1 MRKLDD
7 NANDTIYK
15 INRLDWYPTL
25 HLSYDLK
32 SEQQIMASYSR
43 RIDRPRSHHL
53 DPYIEWR
60 DANNVR
66 RGNPGLLPQYI
77 NSFELSYQKS
87 FGYNSINIEM
97 FHRNVTNKDE
107 RVRSSYA
114 PNVILSSYDNVGKDY
129 STGLEAML
137 NYSIAKWWQV
147 NVSGSYYDYR
157 LDVSAEYEATIRERS
172 STNWNARISNT
183 FKPATN
189 TRIQLDG
196 MYNSASVS
204 AQGTRGAMAFSS
216 IAVKQTLFKRKMD
229 ASVSLV
235 DIFNTAKMKSN
246 TKGENF
252 YSNYTYDM
260 KSPYLTFTLSYRFNN
275 FKPERKERSEGGG
288 MEMDF

>member
-1 MRKLDD
+1 MV
-7 NANDTIYK
+7 
-15 INRLDWYPTL
+15 
-25 HLSYDLK
+25 
-32 SEQQIMASYSR
+32 SYSR

-66 RGNPGLLPQYI
+66 QGNPGLLPQYI

-87 FGYNSINIEM
+87 FEYNSINVEM

-114 PNVILSSYDNVGKDY
+114 PNVILNSYDNVGKDY

-137 NYSIAKWWQV
+137 NYSIVKWWQV
-147 NVSGSYYDYR
+147 NLSGSYYDYR
-157 LDVSAEYEATIRERS
+157 LDVSAEYEASIKERS

-204 AQGTRGAMAFSS
+204 AQGTRGAMAFTS
-216 IAVKQTLFKRKMD
+216 IAVKQTFFNRKMD

-235 DIFNTAKMKSN
+235 DIFNTAKMESN
-246 TKGENF
+246 TSGDNF
-252 YSNYTYDM
+252 YSNYTFDM

-275 FKPERKERSEGGG
+275 FKPERKERSEGVG